1 MADGDADF
9 DDDCCNMDNFEE
21 SDSMMDKPHESV
33 SKANQKDTPI
43 KRNALAAKQ
52 KNTKRNS
59 RKISP
64 KGSKASPNL
73 LGANNTSQSRSRL
86 NTNLLL
92 KQSHQ

>member
-43 KRNALAAKQ
+43 KRNALAAK
-52 KNTKRNS
+52 
-59 RKISP
+59 
-64 KGSKASPNL
+64 
-73 LGANNTSQSRSRL
+73 
-86 NTNLLL
+86 
-92 KQSHQ
+92 